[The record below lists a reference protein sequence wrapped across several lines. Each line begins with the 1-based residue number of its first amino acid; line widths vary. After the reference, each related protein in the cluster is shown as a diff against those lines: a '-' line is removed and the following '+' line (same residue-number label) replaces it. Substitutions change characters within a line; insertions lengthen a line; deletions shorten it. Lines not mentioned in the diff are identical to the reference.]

1 MEIIDKR
8 TKKEEH
14 WELGD
19 VLEANSGIPK
29 GLIVKNSN
37 GKYCL
42 MDITPGEELMTYSTI
57 ANECLGGWYETLS
70 DFYEAKHHD
79 WHKVNAKLVIE

>member
-1 MEIIDKR
+1 MEIVDNR

-19 VLEANSGIPK
+19 VLVSNSSDLK

-42 MDITPGEELMTYSTI
+42 MDITPSERWTYSTVE
-57 ANECLGGWYETLS
+57 NECLGDWYETLS
-70 DFYEAKHHD
+70 DLYEVKHPD
-79 WHKVNAKLVIE
+79 WHKANARLVIE

>member
-8 TKKEEH
+8 TKKEKY

-19 VLEANSGIPK
+19 VLEANSSISK
-29 GLIVKNSN
+29 GLIVKNNN
-37 GKYCL
+37 GNYCL
-42 MDITPGEELMTYSTI
+42 MDITPGEELTYSTI
-57 ANECLGGWYETLS
+57 GNECLSCGYETLS
-70 DFYEAKHHD
+70 DFYEAKHTD

>member
-19 VLEANSGIPK
+19 VLEANSSISK
-29 GLIVKNSN
+29 GLIVKNNN
-37 GKYCL
+37 GNYCL
-42 MDITPGEELMTYSTI
+42 IDITPDNPGNYSTMEGYYGDSCENL
-57 ANECLGGWYETLS
+57 AELYVKMGHN
-70 DFYEAKHHD
+70 